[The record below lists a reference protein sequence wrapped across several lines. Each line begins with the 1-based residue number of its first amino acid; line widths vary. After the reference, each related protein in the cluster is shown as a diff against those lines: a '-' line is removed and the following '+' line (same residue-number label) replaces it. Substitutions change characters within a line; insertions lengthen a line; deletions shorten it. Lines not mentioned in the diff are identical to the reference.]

1 MRSGAAAAKAEV
13 WVGKPVLLAAP
24 PHLGPDRWPSRLPP
38 LPAKTPSLSPSEWE
52 KGLFFHPSYR
62 PRFPQHN
69 PRRASPDFARL
80 QHGGPS
86 TSGRKVRLE
95 FPRPSRRSGPS
106 CRQAAPTYLSKAPAS
121 LRTEASGLH
130 GLQAPGDS
138 WRLPERTFIL
148 EEADSPR
155 AVFCF
160 VLTFKKLNPR
170 VLSPEGISSPKRRS
184 FPFF

>member
-1 MRSGAAAAKAEV
+1 MRSGAAAANAEV
-13 WVGKPVLLAAP
+13 WVGRPMLLVALLSGLLALEAAP
-24 PHLGPDRWPSRLPP
+24 RH
-38 LPAKTPSLSPSEWE
+38 AKTPKLSPAEWE

-86 TSGRKVRLE
+86 TSGRKVQVE
-95 FPRPSRRSGPS
+95 FPRPFRRSGPY

-138 WRLPERTFIL
+138 WR
-148 EEADSPR
+148 
-155 AVFCF
+155 
-160 VLTFKKLNPR
+160 
-170 VLSPEGISSPKRRS
+170 
-184 FPFF
+184 